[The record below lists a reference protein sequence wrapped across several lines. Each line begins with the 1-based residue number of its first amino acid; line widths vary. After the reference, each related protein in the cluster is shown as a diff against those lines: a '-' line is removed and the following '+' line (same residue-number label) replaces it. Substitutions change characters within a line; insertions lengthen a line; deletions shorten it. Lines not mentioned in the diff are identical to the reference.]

1 MVNKGEKMPR
11 QTDKKA
17 IINDDVY
24 LKIWDIE
31 QKHTSTRWTLMTF
44 YLSISFAIFG
54 LSLQNK
60 DLGIPIFVP
69 QGVAIVIYWFA
80 YLLFR
85 RFNEFNEYLRRKL
98 MQLEENGQTTVN
110 LQIEFKHFLKQKKRL
125 SATQLLLVFGFLY
138 TLAGIAISLYV
149 QK

>member
-1 MVNKGEKMPR
+1 MPKQTARKMV
-11 QTDKKA
+11 
-17 IINDDVY
+17 ISNDDY

-31 QKHTSTRWTLMTF
+31 QRHTTTRWTLMTF
-44 YLSISFAIFG
+44 FLSVSFAIFG

-60 DLGIPIFVP
+60 DLGVP
-69 QGVAIVIYWFA
+69 LFISQGVAIVIYWFA

-85 RFNEFNEYLRRKL
+85 RFNDFNEYLRGKL
-98 MQLEENGQTTVN
+98 MQLEENEQTTLN
-110 LQIEFKHFLKQKKRL
+110 LQIEFKQFKRRKKRL
-125 SATQLLLVFGFLY
+125 SVTQLLLGFGFLY